1 MGSHCAALAELEP
14 ADLIRLVSS
23 SQGSPCFSFQGAGIK
38 GVPHHLQPKSNI
50 VYRYQVKR
58 KEIDSVTLRFI
69 IAFTLLMVNLQL
81 W

>member
-1 MGSHCAALAELEP
+1 MQPWLNWNLLTGSGWSPAHRDLPASPSRELE
-14 ADLIRLVSS
+14 S
-23 SQGSPCFSFQGAGIK
+23 K
-38 GVPHHLQPKSNI
+38 VPHHLQPKSNI
-50 VYRYQVKR
+50 VYRYQVKE

>member
-23 SQGSPCFSFQGAGIK
+23 SQGSTCFYFQ
-38 GVPHHLQPKSNI
+38 VPHHLQPKSNI
-50 VYRYQVKR
+50 VYRYQVKQ
-58 KEIDSVTLRFI
+58 KEIDSVTLRFT
-69 IAFTLLMVNLQL
+69 IAFKLLIVNLQI